1 VQVVSNQKEKENHEK
16 MKCDK
21 VICMI

>member
-1 VQVVSNQKEKENHEK
+1 VQVVSNQKEKENDEK